1 MSPIDPSTFGTGEP
15 RTFDGRTYPSHL
27 RVYEAYDDVLLP
39 VVADRQPATFDQLS
53 IAIPDARMR
62 ASLPRWLASA
72 EWRGLVKRLDS
83 SMDAPRTY
91 GLGPQADDHLPH
103 AA

>member
-1 MSPIDPSTFGTGEP
+1 VSPIDPSTFGTGTP
-15 RTFDGRTYPSHL
+15 RTFDGRDYPDHL
-27 RVYEAYDDVLLP
+27 RPYEAYDDALLP
-39 VVADRQPATFDQLS
+39 VVAAYAPATFDQLS

-72 EWRGLVKRLDS
+72 EWRGLVERLDTTMGS
-83 SMDAPRTY
+83 PRTY
-91 GLGPQADDHLPH
+91 ELGPQARTHVPH